1 MNMPPARTNPTALS
15 DRDSEERAQYALI
28 FVDWVRSLISGGAPA
43 ITSAKQ
49 SVDLVFG
56 GCFVAAAI
64 GQYAAD
70 GLITT
75 VGGFFESVQA
85 RVDEGALTASMCDH
99 DGEHDAQQNT
109 LIRVLIASVAHIAMD
124 QPTAIECEASCTDPA
139 YSVALIVNT
148 SLHDASARTGV
159 TPSSILDSVHSAVQ
173 ECRH

>member
-1 MNMPPARTNPTALS
+1 MSPNRSEPIDLS
-15 DRDSEERAQYALI
+15 DGDSEDRAQYALS
-28 FVDWVRSLISGGAPA
+28 FVAWMQSLISGGAPA

-75 VGGFFESVQA
+75 AGGFFESVQA
-85 RVDEGALTASMCDH
+85 RVDEGAFTASMCDH
-99 DGEHDAQQNT
+99 DGEHDAQQT
-109 LIRVLIASVAHIAMD
+109 ALIRVLIASVAHIAMD

-148 SLHDASARTGV
+148 SLHDASARTG
-159 TPSSILDSVHSAVQ
+159 TAPSSILNSVHSALQ
-173 ECRH
+173 GRRH